1 LRTLKLKIPSWY
13 NKDMFSRII
22 YFLSL
27 IFFVSIIYR
36 NYPLLLN
43 IPEDLLKAKILLLV
57 LALVLQVFKYLV
69 IAYNFYLNFQKAGV
83 KFTYQEVFRATFVY
97 MYVSVATPFVGAG
110 GLLAFV
116 DYAGHKEFNRVK
128 TAAGAFLALLA
139 DYLGFFLIILFSLLF
154 FRDSIEDFPVNYL
167 YAMIGFGGVLL
178 TLVFLSI
185 FTKDFLINFIHSIQ
199 RILNFVSRKI
209 HKNLVMD
216 ETWAHKNVQL
226 AHECFVD
233 IKHDPKFYIK
243 PILIGLIFHIL
254 NILTLAVVAWSFKE
268 VIPVSKVVSSYVVL
282 NTLETVSPTP
292 NGIGIIEVF
301 VPEFMKSIG
310 IDFGNSLIIITIFR
324 LIYFYI
330 PLMVGFYFSHKIF
343 LKKN

>member
-1 LRTLKLKIPSWY
+1 
-13 NKDMFSRII
+13 MFSKIV
-22 YFLSL
+22 YVLSL
-27 IFFVSIIYR
+27 VFFISIIYK
-36 NYPLLLN
+36 NYHLLDSIPADLMKAKLLL
-43 IPEDLLKAKILLLV
+43 LLL
-57 LALVLQVFKYLV
+57 AAVLQILKYLV
-69 IAYNFYLNFQKAGV
+69 LAYNFYINFQKAGV
-83 KFTYQEVFRATFVY
+83 RFTYKEVLKATFVY
-97 MYVSVATPFVGAG
+97 MYVSVSTPFIGAG

-116 DYAGHKEFNRVK
+116 DYAGHKEFNKIK

-154 FRDSIEDFPVNYL
+154 FRDSIDDFPVNYL
-167 YAMIGFGGVLL
+167 YAMLGFGGLLL

-185 FTKDFLINFIHSIQ
+185 FTKDFLVKFLHQIQ
-199 RILNFVSRKI
+199 RILNFISHKI
-209 HKNLVMD
+209 HKKVHLD
-216 ETWAHKNVQL
+216 EEWAHRNVHL

-243 PILIGLIFHIL
+243 PVLIGLLFHIL
-254 NILTLAVVAWSFKE
+254 NIVSLAVVAWSFKE

-301 VPEFMKSIG
+301 VPEFMRTIG

-330 PLMVGFYFSHKIF
+330 PLLVGFYFSHKIF
-343 LKKN
+343 LKREK